1 MREEEKKQASLKKF
15 FKKRWVFPAVYIA
28 SAALILTG
36 VLWFQNSSTENA
48 TESDRFGYEATPG
61 ENQFNE
67 PAAEV
72 ARSMENIVLPLS
84 EKDRTNVVFKTK
96 FYEDTANAEDQE
108 AAIVVYQN
116 QYHPNT
122 GIDVAVKDSEAFDV
136 MAALSG
142 TVTKVQE
149 DALLG
154 NVIEIEHDDNIV
166 TRYSSVKDMKVTMGD
181 KVEQGQA
188 LATAGKSLFN
198 EEAGVHVHFEI
209 RKDGVPVNPEDYL
222 NKPFSELQE
231 TSVTEESD
239 ATDSDKTEE
248 AKPEK
253 PETEKETGVSE
264 EEPAE
269 VRRKMTSLRQIKK
282 QHRKKNQLR
291 MKINQQIESQI
302 LMKTNPLM
310 RKHQLTKKS
319 HLLMKRMLMKTKMK
333 KQSKILMPNIA

>member
-36 VLWFQNSSTENA
+36 VLWFQNSNTENA

-84 EKDRTNVVFKTK
+84 EKDRTNVVIKTK

-231 TSVTEESD
+231 TIVTEEND
-239 ATDSDKTEE
+239 VTESDKTEE
-248 AKPEK
+248 AEPEK

-269 VRRKMTSLRQIKK
+269 GTEEDDKPSTDKETTSEDKSTDRKSDTDENKSTDEEKSSSDEKNADENEDEKAK
-282 QHRKKNQLR
+282 QN
-291 MKINQQIESQI
+291 SD
-302 LMKTNPLM
+302 
-310 RKHQLTKKS
+310 
-319 HLLMKRMLMKTKMK
+319 
-333 KQSKILMPNIA
+333 A